1 MQRERLRPR
10 LVGQADKSLNGR
22 RNDTMAAP
30 TIVLVHGAFADASSF
45 RALYD
50 SLLGEDA
57 AIVAPPNPL
66 RGLSGG
72 DGDYL
77 RGVIDEISGP
87 VLLVGHSYGGSV
99 ITAAG
104 TADNVVGL
112 VYISGFAPDEGE
124 NLTDL
129 QSKFP
134 APAIIPYIVEHELS
148 AGGKE
153 FTLAPD
159 GFHETFCADI
169 PAADAA
175 FYAISQRPLAGVA
188 LTEAAGTPAWRDR
201 PVWAVLGTADRCIDP
216 GVHRFSYERMGATVI
231 EIDGAS
237 HVVMISHPKE
247 VAQVVMTAMRAAAMQ
262 PV

>member
-1 MQRERLRPR
+1 
-10 LVGQADKSLNGR
+10 
-22 RNDTMAAP
+22 MANP

-45 RALYD
+45 RGMYNK
-50 SLLGEDA
+50 LLSEDVTV
-57 AIVAPPNPL
+57 VAPPNPL

-72 DGDYL
+72 DGEYL
-77 RGVIDEISGP
+77 KAVIGEIDWP

-134 APAIIPYIVEHELS
+134 APGIIPYIVKHRLPD
-148 AGGKE
+148 GGNE
-153 FTLAPD
+153 FTLAPE
-159 GFHETFCADI
+159 GFHESFCADI
-169 PAADAA
+169 PADDAA

-188 LTEAAGTPAWRDR
+188 LTEAAPTPAWRSR
-201 PVWAVLGTADRCIDP
+201 PAWAVLPTADRCIDP
-216 GVHRFSYERMGATVI
+216 GVHRFSYGRMGATVTEI
-231 EIDGAS
+231 EGAS

-247 VAQVVMTAMRAAAMQ
+247 VAEVVMTAVRTCAAQSA
-262 PV
+262 